1 MGNVYRSKSNSN
13 ILATF
18 KYFLYMK
25 INESKRE
32 YNDIYSFHDISF
44 LLNAYPSGSAYDLDN
59 NVQHTKR
66 IKANY
71 WTTRRSCS
79 LKVGLGGLNCTQMA
93 VETGL

>member
-1 MGNVYRSKSNSN
+1 MLLVMCVSLNVQDSSN

-71 WTTRRSCS
+71 
-79 LKVGLGGLNCTQMA
+79 
-93 VETGL
+93 